1 MTSNKEMQSAECGMR
16 NADRVRNAECG
27 VQSTPH
33 SFPIPHSPLRT
44 FLLSVACLMSLVACR
59 SAYAEPPPIDQE
71 VHSFSFEGY
80 GDNGVKQWELQGD
93 TAHLQG
99 EVAFLEKV
107 KVESLERGKAVLT
120 SRKGQYNLRT
130 KQAHLEKDVVVQT
143 EEGTRLMAEELD
155 WDGQKRKVTTE
166 RPVTI
171 EKDQVRSQGVGAEAY
186 PDLKQLTLKEK
197 VRVEMG
203 PDLVITSKGPMEID
217 YASHIA
223 VFQEEVVVRDKEGL
237 MKADRMEVFLDP
249 LSNGV
254 DHVEASGNVE
264 IQRGESFSYSD
275 RASYNAK
282 LKKMTLNGSPRL
294 LLQPRKED
302 ESALTANTQPR

>member
-1 MTSNKEMQSAECGMR
+1 MFGY
-16 NADRVRNAECG
+16 
-27 VQSTPH
+27 
-33 SFPIPHSPLRT
+33 FPI
-44 FLLSVACLMSLVACR
+44 ACR
-59 SAYAEPPPIDQE
+59 SAYAESPQIDQE

-107 KVESLERGKAVLT
+107 KVESLEGKGATLT
-120 SRKGQYNLRT
+120 SQVGQYNLRT

-143 EEGTRLMAEELD
+143 EEGTRLMAEALD
-155 WDGQKRKVTTE
+155 WDGERRRMTTE
-166 RPVTI
+166 QPVTI
-171 EKDQVRSQGVGAEAY
+171 EKDQVHSQGVGAEAY

-217 YASHIA
+217 YARHIA
-223 VFQEEVVVRDKEGL
+223 VFQEDVMVRDKEGS

-249 LSNGV
+249 QSSGV
-254 DHVEASGNVE
+254 DHVDAAGNVE
-264 IQRGESFSYSD
+264 IQRGESLSYSD
-275 RASYNAK
+275 RATYDAK
-282 LKKMTLNGSPRL
+282 LKKVTLQGSPRL

-302 ESALTANTQPR
+302 ESALTANAQPR